1 VQVVVSGGHANPW
14 VTTGESPDTRFGAM
28 GRGGACVTTGAV
40 AMSAG
45 ICREPLASHTP
56 RDPVALAEAPLQQL
70 TLNDHHVAVRS
81 VRVR

>member
-1 VQVVVSGGHANPW
+1 
-14 VTTGESPDTRFGAM
+14 
-28 GRGGACVTTGAV
+28 
-40 AMSAG
+40 
-45 ICREPLASHTP
+45 LASHTP